1 MFTLRGRTES
11 DIRGALEGVGL
22 EADGVVQSTLG
33 GKKRVRSLSRADSAS
48 RAPQVPKLK
57 DTVRGRGTLA
67 SSSVDARHDAS
78 IGRSKSAHN
87 DKHFRSQSAT
97 RGPTSGSVAPRQ
109 IKEVAKSKRTLERH
123 VFRHAKAGESEAH
136 LHVPQA
142 HAAVLARAKQR
153 AVERPPQA
161 AGDASLVAHQLQQ
174 ALLLLC

>member
-1 MFTLRGRTES
+1 MGRVVGQMFTLRGRTES

-123 VFRHAKAGESEAH
+123 VFRHAKAGESDRKYETKMPKH
-136 LHVPQA
+136 LNSGK
-142 HAAVLARAKQR
+142 R
-153 AVERPPQA
+153 
-161 AGDASLVAHQLQQ
+161 SLGTSTIGR
-174 ALLLLC
+174 